1 MIDYYIISNAS
12 RAANYGI
19 GTYSGQIVSC
29 LAKDSDINI
38 NYIEMFANT
47 SEYLKD
53 VDEKGNTHYKIPIVS
68 GNVEGEISCRN
79 AFYYLSE
86 HIKRHANTI
95 HVFHFNYFQHYYLA
109 VLLKIA
115 FPECRIILTVHYLS
129 WCFDLKGNETLF
141 RYYISPS
148 NNIPDDDGTNRLIK
162 NVRSNFELERNF
174 MSLADEVIVLSR
186 ATKNIIKNDYHIQK
200 DKLLLVYNGLDISDV
215 SGSMPQGIDS
225 FKDSERKYL
234 LYVGRLDE
242 IKGVS
247 YLVKAF
253 NKLSQEDARLHLII
267 VGDGDFASCLNATN
281 GNWERITFTGKI
293 SKEYLEQIYPKITLG
308 ILPSFHEQCSYAAI
322 EMMAHGIPMVITDS
336 TGLKEMLEEYP
347 PCIVSI
353 NQENFSEEEFV
364 DALYSA
370 IHTLVSDEA
379 RLQEVSSLVKRL
391 YQEKYTQSLMSAGY
405 LSLLKA
411 KDYPIFS
418 KDLLY
423 MIDRRMIALIDSCP
437 DIDTSFFG
445 MTGIGCYL
453 WYRICTLKD
462 SDNKQDISHSLLLQE
477 YMIYWMDWIYKT
489 ILQETDI
496 PSELVD
502 VLYKIKDT
510 DFYKTKTSEL
520 IKLVP
525 SLNSEKAISEEHI
538 LSNALRIF
546 NCKI

>member
-53 VDEKGNTHYKIPIVS
+53 VDEKGKTHYKIPIVS
-68 GNVEGEISCRN
+68 GNVEDEISCRN
-79 AFYYLSE
+79 AFYYLSQ
-86 HIKRHANTI
+86 HIKRNAKTT

-129 WCFDLKGNETLF
+129 WCFDLKGNDTLF

-162 NVRSNFELERNF
+162 DVRSNFELERNF

-462 SDNKQDISHSLLLQE
+462 GDDKQDMSHSLLLQE

-502 VLYKIKDT
+502 VLYKIKET
-510 DFYKTKTSEL
+510 DFYKTRTSEL

>member
-47 SEYLKD
+47 SEYFKD

-68 GNVEGEISCRN
+68 GNVEDEISCRN
-79 AFYYLSE
+79 AFYYLSQ
-86 HIKRHANTI
+86 HIKRNAKTT

-129 WCFDLKGNETLF
+129 WCFDLKGNDTLF

-215 SGSMPQGIDS
+215 SGSMPQGVDS

-445 MTGIGCYL
+445 MTGIGYYL

-462 SDNKQDISHSLLLQE
+462 SDNRQDMSHSLLLQE
-477 YMIYWMDWIYKT
+477 YMIYWMDWIYET

-510 DFYKTKTSEL
+510 DFYKTRTSEL

-538 LSNALRIF
+538 LSNALKIF

>member
-53 VDEKGNTHYKIPIVS
+53 VDEKGKTHYKIPIVS
-68 GNVEGEISCRN
+68 GNVEDEISCRN
-79 AFYYLSE
+79 AFYYLSQ
-86 HIKRHANTI
+86 HIKRNAKTT

-129 WCFDLKGNETLF
+129 WCFDLKGNDTLF

-162 NVRSNFELERNF
+162 DVRSNFELERNF

-462 SDNKQDISHSLLLQE
+462 SDNKQDMSHSLLLQE

-502 VLYKIKDT
+502 VLYKIKET
-510 DFYKTKTSEL
+510 DFYKTRTSEL